1 MCMDNP
7 IEDVVKEEIIK
18 KQSAHDYVY
27 CPECGAPV
35 VHEAGCVVCYSCG
48 WALCG

>member
-1 MCMDNP
+1 MDNP
-7 IEDVVKEEIIK
+7 IDDVVKEEIIK